1 MHVSV
6 DAKVMVDGKPAEGEF
21 LMADGS
27 TIKVEK
33 IVTQILVMEAEVPVD
48 APVDVTNEAVAIEV
62 DEVEVKMLMLMMQF
76 GLSNKV
82 IELQAIIH

>member
-1 MHVSV
+1 MFASV

-33 IVTQILVMEAEVPVD
+33 
-48 APVDVTNEAVAIEV
+48 
-62 DEVEVKMLMLMMQF
+62 
-76 GLSNKV
+76 
-82 IELQAIIH
+82 EL

>member
-1 MHVSV
+1 MQHDVASV

-21 LMADGS
+21 FWLMVVQLKLKG
-27 TIKVEK
+27 

-62 DEVEVKMLMLMMQF
+62 DEVEVQ
-76 GLSNKV
+76 NV
-82 IELQAIIH
+82 DVDDAIIELSKK